1 MEKGHRIGKFNIP
14 VLSVNVI
21 PQGGYSGFQVTGM
34 IKGFFLGVK
43 FLIPGFIW
51 VRKFDKCFFGVA
63 WFFIGTFGG
72 IKKNRYCPGGCIA
85 LRIKYR
91 QTNVFCF
98 CLIVN
103 YGVALHRTC
112 YTIVCIVPWYP
123 AVYKTS
129 TTSIQSVGFT
139 VTEIPLNALV
149 NFWFLSNFWGQ
160 QNRHGI
166 FWGLIFGIFFG
177 FCWKP

>member
-1 MEKGHRIGKFNIP
+1 MITDMIIVEIP
-14 VLSVNVI
+14 TTMWDFKWWGWLKDFFGFEI
-21 PQGGYSGFQVTGM
+21 FDSG
-34 IKGFFLGVK
+34 IFLGMK
-43 FLIPGFIW
+43 IW
-51 VRKFDKCFFGVA
+51 LVFFGVA
-63 WFFIGTFGG
+63 WCFVGTFGG

-91 QTNVFCF
+91 QTNAFCF

-103 YGVALHRTC
+103 YGVTLHRTC

-139 VTEIPLNALV
+139 VTEIPFCFSEL
-149 NFWFLSNFWGQ
+149 
-160 QNRHGI
+160 
-166 FWGLIFGIFFG
+166 LISFACELLRATKSAWEFFG
-177 FCWKP
+177 G